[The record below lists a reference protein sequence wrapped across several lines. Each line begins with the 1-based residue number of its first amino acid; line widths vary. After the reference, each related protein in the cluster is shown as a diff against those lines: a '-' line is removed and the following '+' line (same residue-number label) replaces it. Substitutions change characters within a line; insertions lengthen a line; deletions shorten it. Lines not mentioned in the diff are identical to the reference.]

1 MANILLSDEDLEKLL
16 ILFGNSMNEK
26 QLLLDADK
34 DLAESEDVESAKT
47 WLTYERYKDKSSDKI
62 AWYMEDDLGNDA
74 DFFDPSIGGLRKA
87 LEMHSE
93 TQDPMGDDEYNEF
106 LVKIIQNTKE
116 EDLKPIPPKIIKE
129 FKQVSKPL
137 EGQELLDKIQ
147 ELKKS
152 GDLTKAEMVE
162 GCGYFIKSDDGAKK
176 MRFMDFY
183 AALAEA
189 NGFGLDES

>member
-1 MANILLSDEDLEKLL
+1 MADILLSDIDLEKLL

-47 WLTYERYKDKSSDKI
+47 WLTYERYKDKTRDRI

-74 DFFDPSIGGLRKA
+74 DFFDPSIGGLREA
-87 LEMHSE
+87 LEKHSE

-106 LVKIIQNTKE
+106 LVKIIQNIKGK
-116 EDLKPIPPKIIKE
+116 DLKPIPPKIIKE
-129 FKQVSKPL
+129 FQKVSKPL

-147 ELKKS
+147 ELNKS
-152 GDLTKAEMVE
+152 GNLSKSDKVKE
-162 GCGYFIKSDDGAKK
+162 CGYCVMSDDGEMKL
-176 MRFMDFY
+176 RFMDFY
-183 AALAEA
+183 AAVAKA
-189 NGFGLDES
+189 KGN